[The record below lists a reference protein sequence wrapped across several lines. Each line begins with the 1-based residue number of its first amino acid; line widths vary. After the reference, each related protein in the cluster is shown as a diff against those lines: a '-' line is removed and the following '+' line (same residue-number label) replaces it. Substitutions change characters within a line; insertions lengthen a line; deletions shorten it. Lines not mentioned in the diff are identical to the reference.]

1 MTTKLTEQE
10 IVKWLNGLAAFDAK
24 NEAVMM
30 AIMSV
35 LGIPP
40 SHLDV
45 GSGTGAMVNIARKC
59 GSDAW
64 GIDLLPRPDW
74 AHLIEH
80 DLTEPIDL
88 GRKFNLITSVEVAEH
103 IPIQGVE
110 VYLDTIAKHAEQG
123 TVLVF
128 SAAMPGQQGD
138 GHVNCQPAEY
148 WRAKLDARGFRW
160 NDTLTYKIMVAMSVA
175 KHSMHWIE
183 ANLQVFRY
191 G

>member
-1 MTTKLTEQE
+1 MQLTDQE
-10 IVKWLNGLAAFDAK
+10 IDKWLNGLAAFDRK
-24 NEAVMM
+24 NEAVML
-30 AIMSV
+30 AITSV

-45 GSGTGAMVNIARKC
+45 GSGTGAMINLTRRL
-59 GSDAW
+59 GSDAI

-88 GRKFNLITSVEVAEH
+88 GRKFNLITSIEVAEH
-103 IPIQGVE
+103 IPESGAE
-110 VYLDTIAKHAEQG
+110 VYLDNIARHAEEG
-123 TVLVF
+123 TILVF

-138 GHVNCQPAEY
+138 GHVHNMPSY
-148 WRAKLDARGFRW
+148 WWREKFDDRGFRW
-160 NDTLTYKIMVAMSVA
+160 NEVLTYKIVIALSVA
-175 KHSMHWIE
+175 NYSMRWIE
-183 ANLQVFRY
+183 NNLQAFRY